1 MNTISTR
8 IQLINSYRPFIY
20 SKTQSL
26 ENRLFKCQFGLCFSG
41 FILILISGFGFTA
54 ILLETVG
61 IRDVYEWNKMGFFIF
76 LFIGSSYN
84 FKNNV
89 YQYLLLKHIRF
100 LNQNAEVFVEYE
112 INEELQKIIRQL
124 NKPIASV
131 LLITTAGVLVV
142 GAIINL
148 LLTNQFSYWEYFK
161 VPFIFYT
168 LYFFNYFWNK
178 YKQLIGN
185 LIQVEVEY

>member
-8 IQLINSYRPFIY
+8 IKLINSYRPFIY

>member
-1 MNTISTR
+1 MNTISAR
-8 IQLINSYRPFIY
+8 IKLINSYRPFID

-61 IRDVYEWNKMGFFIF
+61 IRDVYEWNNMVFFIF

>member
-124 NKPIASV
+124 NQPIASV

-142 GAIINL
+142 GAIINII
-148 LLTNQFSYWEYFK
+148 LTNQYSYWDYFK
-161 VPFIFYT
+161 VPFILYS
-168 LYFFNYFWNK
+168 LYFFNYFWSK
-178 YKQLIGN
+178 YKQLIQN
-185 LIQVEVEY
+185 LIHVEIN

>member
-1 MNTISTR
+1 
-8 IQLINSYRPFIY
+8 
-20 SKTQSL
+20 
-26 ENRLFKCQFGLCFSG
+26 LCFSG

>member
-1 MNTISTR
+1 MNTTNAR

-20 SKTQSL
+20 EKAQSL
-26 ENRLFKCQFGLCFSG
+26 ENRLIKSQLGLYFSG
-41 FILILISGFGFTA
+41 ILLILISGIGFTT
-54 ILLETVG
+54 ILLETIG
-61 IRDVYEWNKMGFFIF
+61 IQDLFQWNKMGIFIL
-76 LFIGSSYN
+76 LFIVSSYN
-84 FKNNV
+84 FKNSV

-131 LLITTAGVLVV
+131 LLISTAGILLV

-178 YKQLIGN
+178 YKQLIEN

>member
-61 IRDVYEWNKMGFFIF
+61 IRDVYEWNNMVFFIF
-76 LFIGSSYN
+76 LFIVSSFN

-89 YQYLLLKHIRF
+89 YQYLLLKHIQF

-112 INEELQKIIRQL
+112 INEELQKIIKQL
-124 NKPIASV
+124 NQPITSV
-131 LLITTAGVLVV
+131 LLITTAGVLLV

-148 LLTNQFSYWEYFK
+148 LLTNQFSYWDYFK

>member
-1 MNTISTR
+1 MNTISAR
-8 IQLINSYRPFIY
+8 IKLINSYRPFID

-26 ENRLFKCQFGLCFSG
+26 ENRLLKCQFGLYFSG
-41 FILILISGFGFTA
+41 IILILISGLGFTA

-61 IRDVYEWNKMGFFIF
+61 IRDVYEWNNMVFFIF
-76 LFIGSSYN
+76 LFIVSSYN

-112 INEELQKIIRQL
+112 INEELQKIIKQL
-124 NKPIASV
+124 NQPIASV
-131 LLITTAGVLVV
+131 LLITTAGVLLV
-142 GAIINL
+142 GAIINII
-148 LLTNQFSYWEYFK
+148 LTNQFSYWDYFK

-178 YKQLIGN
+178 YKQLIEN